1 MQVNQ
6 GVEALELPLVDPV
19 VDPLVGPVVGA
30 LGSGGGWLALGR
42 LLGSRLASGSGLV
55 VVVGVLLVGVLLFV
69 VDVLLLLL
77 LLELLVGE
85 DVPLDELLELTNAGR
100 NVAS

>member
-6 GVEALELPLVDPV
+6 GVEEPELPLVDPV
-19 VDPLVGPVVGA
+19 VDPLVEPVVGA

-69 VDVLLLLL
+69 VDVVLL

-85 DVPLDELLELTNAGR
+85 VVLLELDELLELTNAGR